1 MKRLWTATVVAT
13 LLSCNSAFSPAF
25 AQAGGMSSTMPGI
38 AATSPL
44 GLIPGAL
51 VPPTGIPLGATE
63 LASPG
68 LSPVISGTAGMAGNG
83 TNCSAAGNP
92 TSETSGTS
100 TYDGG
105 GMALSGSGAICGASP
120 SGSTAAMSST
130 ASGNVARPGIPLGSV
145 EIGSAGVSPLLTIPT
160 PTVSPSTMVGTPFP
174 SPPTSATPMMPATT
188 GAPTAQSAISAT
200 SQPGLPCGAI
210 LPSGLANNC

>member
-44 GLIPGAL
+44 GMTPGAL

-68 LSPVISGTAGMAGNG
+68 LSPVISGTAGMAGYG
-83 TNCSAAGNP
+83 TTCSAAGNP

-105 GMALSGSGAICGASP
+105 GMALPGSGAICGASP
-120 SGSTAAMSST
+120 SDSTAAM
-130 ASGNVARPGIPLGSV
+130 SGNVARPGPVGSV
-145 EIGSAGVSPLLTIPT
+145 EIGSAGISPLLTIPT
-160 PTVSPSTMVGTPFP
+160 PTVTPSTMVGTPFP

-188 GAPTAQSAISAT
+188 GNPTAPSVSAT

>member
-13 LLSCNSAFSPAF
+13 LLSCNSAYSPAF

-38 AATSPL
+38 AVTSPL
-44 GLIPGAL
+44 GMTPGAL

-68 LSPVISGTAGMAGNG
+68 LSPVISGAAGMAGYG
-83 TNCSAAGNP
+83 TTCSATGNP

-105 GMALSGSGAICGASP
+105 GMALPGGGPICGASP
-120 SGSTAAMSST
+120 SGSASSTAAMSST
-130 ASGNVARPGIPLGSV
+130 ASSRPGIPLGSV
-145 EIGSAGVSPLLTIPT
+145 EIGNAGISPLLSGPT
-160 PTVSPSTMVGTPFP
+160 PSA
-174 SPPTSATPMMPATT
+174 SPPTFGMLSPSLSTTSTLGTPPATV
-188 GAPTAQSAISAT
+188 GAPGELTT
-200 SQPGLPCGAI
+200 NGTGVPCGSVITSA
-210 LPSGLANNC
+210 PQTGC